1 MPSDLIRSLYSGVRS
16 KLPLHLRSVEDFYYL
31 WFSVSAVFCLVLLS
45 PLLAYTE
52 QWRPAW
58 SSALCAVLITC
69 CLGLWRWGISIPWVQ
84 LGYQATL
91 MWGILYNAYF
101 TGGVMSPVMVW
112 MGIVPILPLFTVSRR
127 WSYAWLII
135 SFSAVIVIYWAQVH
149 GYVPLTHNETPKE
162 MALSA
167 IMIGLLCIT
176 QVMLVMTYD
185 SANAQTM
192 RYITNK
198 NKTLKILSQDLQ
210 LANIHKD
217 RFLATVSHEMRTPL
231 NAIMGYLGLLR
242 TSEGIPTVATSYVQG
257 AQNSAA
263 HLLTVINDLLDFS
276 QIQQGKLVFTPQTV
290 NLRQVL
296 NETHQTLAPKAASQA
311 IDYPLHIHPNVP
323 EWVRIDP
330 HRFTQIILNLLGNA
344 LKFTQNGTVITRV
357 KFSLNQNSKEVGM
370 LILQVEDTGIGV
382 PSESIKKI
390 FEPFVQLENQSNLDN
405 DNSLRGNG
413 LGLAITQS
421 LIKSLGGSISL
432 LSEVGVGSTFEVLL
446 PIKITSAPIAS
457 TPIPVDQTHPEEIYL
472 LLVDDHAT
480 NRLVAS
486 ATIKRGLP
494 NAHIDEARNG
504 AEAVEKMRVN
514 RYDLVLMD
522 LLMPD
527 LSGIEVVK
535 IIRSEC
541 QPPFSDVEVV
551 ALTANVAEDAVK
563 DCLEVGIRELLPKP
577 FDREVLI
584 RTILQYCTS
593 KNALPIV
600 TSQ

>member
-1 MPSDLIRSLYSGVRS
+1 MSSDLKRSLYSSVRS
-16 KLPLHLRSVEDFYYL
+16 KLPLNLRSVEDFYFL

-69 CLGLWRWGISIPWVQ
+69 CLGLWRWGIPIPWVQ

-112 MGIVPILPLFTVSRR
+112 MGIVPILPLFTVSRK

-149 GYVPLTHNETPKE
+149 GFVPLTHNETPKE

-198 NKTLKILSQDLQ
+198 NKTLKTLSQDLQ

-242 TSEGIPTVATSYVQG
+242 TSENIPTVATSYVQG

-311 IDYPLHIHPNVP
+311 IDYPLHIHPDLP

-344 LKFTQNGTVITRV
+344 LKFTPNGTVITRV
-357 KFSLNQNSKEVGM
+357 NFSLNQNSKDLGM
-370 LILQVEDTGIGV
+370 LVLQVEDTGIGV
-382 PSESIKKI
+382 PSESIKHI
-390 FEPFVQLENQSNLDN
+390 FEPFVQLESQTNLDK

-413 LGLAITQS
+413 LG
-421 LIKSLGGSISL
+421 SI
-432 LSEVGVGSTFEVLL
+432 FEVLL
-446 PIKITSAPIAS
+446 PIQTTRAPVAS
-457 TPIPVDQTHPEEIYL
+457 KPIPVNQTHPEEIYL

-494 NAHIDEARNG
+494 NARIDEARNG
-504 AEAVEKMRVN
+504 TEAIEKMRTN

-541 QPPFSDVEVV
+541 QPPFSEVEVV

-584 RTILQYCTS
+584 RTILQHS
-593 KNALPIV
+593 AK
-600 TSQ
+600 